1 MRTPDSG
8 FAAPMRETVAMTR
21 STTTVAALV
30 AGLVLVAAA
39 PTATATQGGGAPS
52 ASTPSASVAGSGWR
66 ARMLTRVNAVR
77 AEAGVAPLAS
87 CGRLGRS
94 AQHYAAAMARSG
106 AFGHVAPDG
115 TGPAE
120 RISAVGY
127 RWRMLGE
134 NIAAGQ
140 SSVYEVMQGWR
151 GSASHLA
158 TMTDPAFTHVGFG
171 LARSAGSRTYWVQ
184 DFGSGRW

>member
-77 AEAGVAPLAS
+77 AEAGIAPLAS

-115 TGPAE
+115 TGGLYVAGASWWGWIGDELPHGEGAAFLG
-120 RISAVGY
+120 RFDAQGMK
-127 RWRMLGE
+127 RWIKPIGAATSGF
-134 NIAAGQ
+134 AAGGE
-140 SSVYEVMQGWR
+140 SVC
-151 GSASHLA
+151 
-158 TMTDPAFTHVGFG
+158 P
-171 LARSAGSRTYWVQ
+171 
-184 DFGSGRW
+184 GRA